1 MLYYNLLIL
10 NRLISFFFSLLQ
22 KQGPMDSSQ
31 RLFQCLV
38 NKSSFLALTVILTFL
53 NHGFPTSL
61 EKKIKMVLKIVAV
74 QTSIYH
80 FEVILL
86 RVITIYLHRLTKF
99 DIHRVVMEVA
109 RELTNKITTK
119 HNYARSNRKYQSV
132 I

>member
-1 MLYYNLLIL
+1 
-10 NRLISFFFSLLQ
+10 
-22 KQGPMDSSQ
+22 MDSSQ

-53 NHGFPTSL
+53 NHSFPTLL

-86 RVITIYLHRLTKF
+86 RVIKIYLHRWRYTYTDIDI
-99 DIHRVVMEVA
+99 DIHRVVMKVA
-109 RELTNKITTK
+109 RELTNKIMTK

>member
-1 MLYYNLLIL
+1 
-10 NRLISFFFSLLQ
+10 
-22 KQGPMDSSQ
+22 MDSSQ

-38 NKSSFLALTVILTFL
+38 DKSSFLALTVILTFL
-53 NHGFPTSL
+53 NHSFQTSL

-86 RVITIYLHRLTKF
+86 RVIKIYLHRWTKF

-109 RELTNKITTK
+109 RELTNKIMTK
-119 HNYARSNRKYQSV
+119 HNYARSNRKRNGAFLVTARDPFSE
-132 I
+132 